1 MLIQGKLV
9 KLFSVQLNNRQK
21 NPGRFDSSK
30 LKNTPSLK
38 QWLEVV
44 GLSILSVQVCL
55 KLSINVK
62 INFAHNLEYFFF
74 FREYVKVSFL

>member
-1 MLIQGKLV
+1 MSKSIILLFQGKLV

-21 NPGRFDSSK
+21 NPGRFTSPK

-44 GLSILSVQVCL
+44 GLGTLSVQVC
-55 KLSINVK
+55 VK
-62 INFAHNLEYFFF
+62 YHNYKHYSTLTFFS
-74 FREYVKVSFL
+74 ENM